1 VDSISSSLGP
11 LGIAAGL
18 VLIVTVAAVLVL
30 WRRGVPGIRWQ
41 WLPNVAAALAVLVA
55 VGFTIRPYVQT
66 VRVNSGATSEAVT
79 AGFQAAN
86 HLPIDPTRTYWE
98 LSMDWVFWYVGVP
111 AVILATLGAAL
122 LARRCL
128 RGAAGGTARGTP
140 GRAQVWTLPLITFA
154 WTIVTTLYHPAITA
168 DQPWASRRLVPAVLP
183 GVILLAVWALSWIV
197 WHLRGMDIHRAVY
210 GGVVLFCLAA
220 LLVPAVITT
229 FGLQVDRGG
238 PVGVKLAA
246 NGTALERTYA
256 GELGAVQRMCR
267 RIPHNSSVVIIDS
280 PTADRFTEII
290 RAVCG
295 DPAAR
300 VNSPTRPLMRQ
311 VVNGIVAAGR
321 QPVLVGN
328 GPAQLAP
335 YGGPMKPVMGLQ
347 TTVDPSTLTTP
358 PTTPA
363 PFSWGMWIS
372 EPRS

>member
-1 VDSISSSLGP
+1 
-11 LGIAAGL
+11 
-18 VLIVTVAAVLVL
+18 
-30 WRRGVPGIRWQ
+30 
-41 WLPNVAAALAVLVA
+41 
-55 VGFTIRPYVQT
+55 
-66 VRVNSGATSEAVT
+66 
-79 AGFQAAN
+79 
-86 HLPIDPTRTYWE
+86 
-98 LSMDWVFWYVGVP
+98 
-111 AVILATLGAAL
+111 
-122 LARRCL
+122 
-128 RGAAGGTARGTP
+128 
-140 GRAQVWTLPLITFA
+140 
-154 WTIVTTLYHPAITA
+154 
-168 DQPWASRRLVPAVLP
+168 
-183 GVILLAVWALSWIV
+183 
-197 WHLRGMDIHRAVY
+197 
-210 GGVVLFCLAA
+210 LFCLAA